1 MKNVQTSVLYE
12 RLSKAAAYLERLH
25 EERSFCG
32 DPTLGKAI
40 ETRIIWRELL
50 DLELQ
55 EFDEEIERLSECV
68 AHLLVPEG
76 GTVVHAK
83 GGRPSSPSG
92 SSPVF
97 WGEIQQHPQRDNPPS
112 PWWRLGRFFR

>member
-1 MKNVQTSVLYE
+1 MKNVQTSVPYE
-12 RLSKAAAYLERLH
+12 RLSKATAYLERLD
-25 EERSFCG
+25 EERSSCG
-32 DPTLGKAI
+32 NPTAGKAI

-55 EFDEEIERLSECV
+55 EFDEEIERRSEV
-68 AHLLVPEG
+68 AHCRVRDGE
-76 GTVVHAK
+76 TVAQAD

-97 WGEIQQHPQRDNPPS
+97 RGEIQQHLQRDNPPS